1 MNSVRHDDESY
12 KITILIITTKS
23 SPNIRKSKRLK
34 IQTEEETFSSKGTS
48 HHIHNAF
55 PLFPISEEKKKK
67 KYFIETSPRVETVER
82 DTMKSFN

>member
-55 PLFPISEEKKKK
+55 PLFPISEKKKN
-67 KYFIETSPRVETVER
+67 TLLRQVRVL
-82 DTMKSFN
+82 KLLKGIP

>member
-34 IQTEEETFSSKGTS
+34 IQTEEETSSSKGTS

-55 PLFPISEEKKKK
+55 PLFPISEEKKK
-67 KYFIETSPRVETVER
+67 YFIETSPCVETVER

>member
-55 PLFPISEEKKKK
+55 PLFPISEEKKKN
-67 KYFIETSPRVETVER
+67 TLLRQVRVL
-82 DTMKSFN
+82 KLLKGIP

>member
-67 KYFIETSPRVETVER
+67 NTLLRQVRVL
-82 DTMKSFN
+82 KLLKGIP

>member
-34 IQTEEETFSSKGTS
+34 IQTEEETSSSKGTS

-55 PLFPISEEKKKK
+55 PLFPISEEKKN
-67 KYFIETSPRVETVER
+67 TLLRQVRVL
-82 DTMKSFN
+82 KLLKGIP

>member
-1 MNSVRHDDESY
+1 MNSVRHNDESY

-55 PLFPISEEKKKK
+55 PLFPISEEKKN
-67 KYFIETSPRVETVER
+67 TLLRQVRVL
-82 DTMKSFN
+82 KLLKGIP

>member
-1 MNSVRHDDESY
+1 MNSVRHNDESY

-34 IQTEEETFSSKGTS
+34 IQTEEETSSSKGTS

-55 PLFPISEEKKKK
+55 PLFPISEEKKN
-67 KYFIETSPRVETVER
+67 TLLRQVRVL
-82 DTMKSFN
+82 KLLKGIP